1 MSGPRRPR
9 NNRQRVEDY
18 YGVHDTGMGSRPAP
32 AAPPA
37 PPAVPPAG
45 PPQGPPQGQA
55 PQGQPPQAPRRPR
68 VIPPPE
74 VQVAAKEAA
83 RVAAG
88 APPSAPGTPGA
99 GPAPSDPLAG
109 VAAPSFSQAD
119 SPAPEAP
126 RTKPDPLTD
135 PLTSETFQGVQPAS
149 DTYETGV
156 VGGFGY
162 SASTGPQ
169 TASNTSATAFDGGF
183 DQFAPPRFEPRT
195 EDRWVDPAPR
205 PGHEDGE
212 TLEAT
217 FEAHPESETLDEPDE
232 SYIDVEVVDVEVD
245 AAHAAEPEEP
255 AETEAPAVADEAESH
270 EDEVHHAEFV
280 DHEAE
285 PADAAAEP
293 VESEATEPSEPEAAE
308 SGDGAD
314 ERDAAAEEPHD
325 GASTSAESASFGD
338 DPAAESETSAG
349 TGETEESAETDEP
362 APAEEQARPTFSEP
376 LAIDPFPYTQID
388 ETYVDSE
395 TLQTLQNRQAPYEP
409 KDPGDMTEFNES
421 LNEAMTID
429 GALGVA
435 LVDASSGMA
444 LATAGNPA
452 EFNLEVAAA
461 GNSALV
467 QAMSRTLGDLDLD
480 DHIEDILITLGTQYQ
495 IVRPINQGTDDLFLY
510 LVLDRSRANLAMA
523 RFRLTK
529 LAEQIEV

>member
-37 PPAVPPAG
+37 PPTVPPAG
-45 PPQGPPQGQA
+45 PPPQGQA

-83 RVAAG
+83 RAAAG
-88 APPSAPGTPGA
+88 APPVAPGTPGA

-119 SPAPEAP
+119 SPAAEAP

-149 DTYETGV
+149 DTYEAGV

-183 DQFAPPRFEPRT
+183 DQFAPPRFEPRAEGRT
-195 EDRWVDPAPR
+195 EDLWADAAPQSA
-205 PGHEDGE
+205 HEDGE

-217 FEAHPESETLDEPDE
+217 FAEHHEPASETLDEPDE
-232 SYIDVEVVDVEVD
+232 SYIDVEVVDVDVHATSVPEAEATEVPAEELPTEDSAAGDGEVD
-245 AAHAAEPEEP
+245 AANDEDTATVEGADETEPVTDEAAPIAETRDEQAETADAEDAARAQAEDATVDEPAGAEEP
-255 AETEAPAVADEAESH
+255 ATE
-270 EDEVHHAEFV
+270 
-280 DHEAE
+280 
-285 PADAAAEP
+285 
-293 VESEATEPSEPEAAE
+293 EPSEQ
-308 SGDGAD
+308 
-314 ERDAAAEEPHD
+314 AAA
-325 GASTSAESASFGD
+325 STL
-338 DPAAESETSAG
+338 P
-349 TGETEESAETDEP
+349 
-362 APAEEQARPTFSEP
+362 EP

-388 ETYVDSE
+388 ESYVDAE
-395 TLQTLQNRQAPYEP
+395 TLQNLQKAQSPHEG
-409 KDPGDMTEFNES
+409 KEPGDMTEFNES

-444 LATAGNPA
+444 LATAGDPA

>member
-37 PPAVPPAG
+37 PPTVPPAPLT
-45 PPQGPPQGQA
+45 PPQAPPPGQ
-55 PQGQPPQAPRRPR
+55 QPPQAPRRPR

-83 RVAAG
+83 RAAAG
-88 APPSAPGTPGA
+88 APPSAPGTP
-99 GPAPSDPLAG
+99 D
-109 VAAPSFSQAD
+109 
-119 SPAPEAP
+119 PEAP

-135 PLTSETFQGVQPAS
+135 PLTSETFQGVQQAT
-149 DTYETGV
+149 DTFDAGV
-156 VGGFGY
+156 FGY

-169 TASNTSATAFDGGF
+169 TASSTSSTGFDGGFDTAFDGGF
-183 DQFAPPRFEPRT
+183 DQFAPPRFEPRA
-195 EDRWVDPAPR
+195 ENPVDDLRTDAPQSS
-205 PGHEDGE
+205 HADGE
-212 TLEAT
+212 TFEAT
-217 FEAHPESETLDEPDE
+217 FESHPETDTLDEPDE

-245 AAHAAEPEEP
+245 AP
-255 AETEAPAVADEAESH
+255 AFA
-270 EDEVHHAEFV
+270 
-280 DHEAE
+280 
-285 PADAAAEP
+285 
-293 VESEATEPSEPEAAE
+293 
-308 SGDGAD
+308 
-314 ERDAAAEEPHD
+314 
-325 GASTSAESASFGD
+325 
-338 DPAAESETSAG
+338 
-349 TGETEESAETDEP
+349 
-362 APAEEQARPTFSEP
+362 EP

-388 ETYVDSE
+388 ETYVDPE
-395 TLQTLQNRQAPYEP
+395 TLRDLQHRQAPHQP
-409 KDPGDMTEFNES
+409 KESGDMTAFNES

-467 QAMSRTLGDLDLD
+467 QAMGRTLGDLDLE

-529 LAEQIEV
+529 LAEQIEL

>member
-32 AAPPA
+32 AAPP
-37 PPAVPPAG
+37 PPPTVPPAG
-45 PPQGPPQGQA
+45 PAQQGPPQGQA
-55 PQGQPPQAPRRPR
+55 PQGQPQAPRRPR

-83 RVAAG
+83 RAAAG

-109 VAAPSFSQAD
+109 VASPSFSQAD

-149 DTYETGV
+149 DTYEAGV

-183 DQFAPPRFEPRT
+183 DQFAPPRFEPRAEGRT
-195 EDRWVDPAPR
+195 EDLWADAAPQSA
-205 PGHEDGE
+205 HEDGE

-245 AAHAAEPEEP
+245 ASHTAEP
-255 AETEAPAVADEAESH
+255 AETVEAE
-270 EDEVHHAEFV
+270 V
-280 DHEAE
+280 EAE
-285 PADAAAEP
+285 PAAVADDAENLGDAPADDDLAGDAAA
-293 VESEATEPSEPEAAE
+293 VTDPSETGEPEDAGEPADTAEVAEADEAAP
-308 SGDGAD
+308 AQ
-314 ERDAAAEEPHD
+314 EE
-325 GASTSAESASFGD
+325 
-338 DPAAESETSAG
+338 
-349 TGETEESAETDEP
+349 
-362 APAEEQARPTFSEP
+362 ARPTFAEP
-376 LAIDPFPYTQID
+376 LAIDPYPYTQID

-395 TLQTLQNRQAPYEP
+395 TLQNLQNRQAPYEP